1 MYFTFLSSMGM
12 PQIEVKKTA
21 AIGYFLTAQE
31 SKYET
36 QQTNINIYQLQL
48 SIHLY
53 IFYYLLHR
61 TH

>member
-1 MYFTFLSSMGM
+1 MGM